1 MDHDWNR
8 KSNRPFQNHIT
19 FPMKAAHPLR
29 DISFL
34 TFTSLPSFY
43 HFQKKIS
50 NVVQL
55 NWYQINFGGL
65 SYVSFLL
72 HNIGNFFRYISIN
85 RNANFSFLSLRWIV
99 VLYFLQKDIF
109 SGWTFFLLGLLNT
122 ILGTSSMDMWMVLFL
137 AKCQLKCHGFSRW
150 HDCVRAP
157 WITI

>member
-1 MDHDWNR
+1 MFQKKFNFSSLFSCSPFVGFLSQNLELFNFDIKKKSWEMDHDWNR

-72 HNIGNFFRYISIN
+72 HNIGNFFRYSISIK
-85 RNANFSFLSLRWIV
+85 RNVNFSFLSLRWIV

-109 SGWTFFLLGLLNT
+109 SG
-122 ILGTSSMDMWMVLFL
+122 
-137 AKCQLKCHGFSRW
+137 
-150 HDCVRAP
+150 
-157 WITI
+157 